1 MAHSSPRSGPPNSWF
16 GAAGGGIDGTDSLFA
31 CCYAP
36 EFPAQA
42 LLRLRPHLQGPVA
55 VLEGNPPHERVCAGN
70 AASRRNGLL
79 NGMSRVEAESFAAM
93 IVLRRSER
101 EEAAARAAMLATA
114 ARVSPY
120 VEPRHTDL
128 AAVCVLDIT
137 GMARLYHEPLTLAR
151 ALKAALQAHGIHVS
165 VAVSCNFHTA
175 CLLVR
180 GKPGITVVAPGEE
193 AAALAP
199 LLLACLDSVSI
210 GSVSFD
216 FASFS
221 SQPPGLG
228 ESGFQ
233 QDQLQTLA
241 LWGIRTLGA
250 LAALPE
256 KQLIA
261 RLGQPARRLRELARG
276 EHPHLFAPIPVP
288 RELRE
293 EFTFEAPVRLT
304 EPLLFVLSS
313 MLEQLLL
320 LAREQALALASVTV
334 TFALDAEAM
343 DAEDSGRSA
352 HDPHPLGGPAAG
364 ALNSTEAAGAI
375 HLLHSP
381 PQKARTGTGPSG
393 APVPAARAN
402 STGAGAAKRTVRP
415 TVPTQEKRVLLK
427 LFQLEL
433 ASRPLGAP
441 VLAMVAEGE
450 SAKTGAM
457 PGGRFSPPLPEPLR
471 LDVTVA
477 RLSALV
483 GEGRVGSPVLRD
495 THAPD
500 SFSMEPFRGCVADPY
515 SGQKQAPAIRLLRPP
530 EPVQVRTEDGRP
542 VHFWFRGELFRV
554 CSASGPWRMNGDW
567 WHEARMHEAQLQGA
581 WSHEVWDL
589 AAERGR
595 PDASG
600 SPAAAFFA
608 QRFSPYLIHAP
619 APAQLC
625 CRLRRTFTDAECWA
639 MEGLYD

>member
-1 MAHSSPRSGPPNSWF
+1 MAHPSPRSGLPRSGLPRSWF
-16 GAAGGGIDGTDSLFA
+16 GAGHGGSGGPGGTDSLFA

-42 LLRLRPHLQGPVA
+42 LLRLRPHLEGPVA

-70 AASRRNGLL
+70 AASRRSGLV

-93 IVLRRSER
+93 TVLRRSAR
-101 EEAAARAAMLATA
+101 EEAAARTAMLAA
-114 ARVSPY
+114 AGRISPY

-128 AAVCVLDIT
+128 AAACVLDIT
-137 GMARLYHEPLTLAR
+137 GMARLYQEPLTLAR

-175 CLLVR
+175 CLLVQ

-199 LLLACLDSVSI
+199 LLLACL
-210 GSVSFD
+210 GSGVTGFGT
-216 FASFS
+216 
-221 SQPPGLG
+221 PGFG
-228 ESGFQ
+228 ESGFK

-241 LWGIRTLGA
+241 LWGVRTLGA

-261 RLGQPARRLRELARG
+261 RLGQSARQLRELARG
-276 EHPHLFAPIPVP
+276 EHPHLFAPTPVA

-343 DAEDSGRSA
+343 DAEDSGRPGRDLNPDGSVA
-352 HDPHPLGGPAAG
+352 GESKCIQAAGSIHLVPHETHSGIEPTTRNAPATANPAAG
-364 ALNSTEAAGAI
+364 ASAAG
-375 HLLHSP
+375 
-381 PQKARTGTGPSG
+381 T
-393 APVPAARAN
+393 
-402 STGAGAAKRTVRP
+402 AKRTVRP

-427 LFQLEL
+427 LLQLEL
-433 ASRPLGAP
+433 ASRPLPAP
-441 VLAMVAEGE
+441 VLAMVAEAE
-450 SAKTGAM
+450 AAKTGAM
-457 PGGRFSPPLPEPLR
+457 QGGLFAPPLPEPLR

-500 SFSMEPFRGCVADPY
+500 SFSVELFRGGVAGPS

-530 EPVQVRTEDGRP
+530 EPVQVRTEDGKP
-542 VHFWFRGELFRV
+542 VHFWFRGELFLV
-554 CSASGPWRMNGDW
+554 CSASGPWRMNGAW
-567 WHEARMHEAQLQGA
+567 WHGARLHGDRSQGA
-581 WSHEVWDL
+581 WSHEVWDV

-595 PDASG
+595 PGASAF
-600 SPAAAFFA
+600 PAASPSA
-608 QRFSPYLIHAP
+608 QRPAPYLIDMP

-625 CRLRRTFTDAECWA
+625 CRLRRTAGPDADPEWT